1 MRRSA
6 SSLLAAA
13 LLLGACKG
21 REEKP
26 ADQPVLP
33 TEEGKPAVSF
43 VELAQR
49 LSPSVVTVRT
59 SAPVATRR
67 GWFRMPEEVELAL
80 GAGIVIDKDGHI
92 LTNNH
97 VLAAASDVTV
107 VLDDGIEL
115 TAQIVGGDEDSDLGI
130 LKIDAK
136 GHPLVPAILGNSDK
150 TEVGEWVLAIGNP
163 FGLERSVTA
172 GIVSAKGR
180 TFRELGREAW
190 FSSFIQTDASINPG
204 NSGGPLVNQWGEVIG
219 VNTAVDTRGLG
230 ISYAVPIN
238 NARRILPMLLRD
250 GRVVRSWLG
259 VYVAPVTEEVA
270 RATKLGE
277 PRGVYVAGVVDGS
290 PAAKA
295 GIARGDVV
303 LRFDGEEAQLATL
316 PWLASVAG
324 VGRKVDV
331 VVWRDGAERTLRVT
345 MERLPEKR
353 FTVGLSGA
361 ALGP

>member
-6 SSLLAAA
+6 SSLLAVA

-21 REEKP
+21 REEQRGEP
-26 ADQPVLP
+26 PSVLP
-33 TEEGKPAVSF
+33 AGEGQLATSF

-49 LSPSVVTVRT
+49 LGPSVVTVRT
-59 SAPVATRR
+59 SARVATRR

-80 GAGIVIDKDGHI
+80 GAGIVIDRDGHI

-97 VLAAASDVTV
+97 VLEAASDVTV
-107 VLDDGIEL
+107 VLDDGTEL
-115 TAQIVGGDEDSDLGI
+115 PARIVGGDEDSDLGV
-130 LKIDAK
+130 LKVEPK
-136 GHPLVPAILGNSDK
+136 GHPLVPAILGDSDR
-150 TEVGEWVLAIGNP
+150 TEVGEWVLASGNP

-204 NSGGPLVNQWGEVIG
+204 NSGGPLVNQRGEVIG
-219 VNTAVDTRGLG
+219 VNTAVDTRGQG

-238 NARRILPMLLRD
+238 NARRVIPMLLRD
-250 GRVVRSWLG
+250 GKLVRSWLG
-259 VYVAPVTEEVA
+259 VYVAPVTDEVA
-270 RATKLGE
+270 QAVKLGE

-295 GIARGDVV
+295 GILRGDVV
-303 LRFDGEEAQLATL
+303 LRFDGEDAELAAL

-324 VGRKVDV
+324 VGRKVAV
-331 VVWRDGAERTLRVT
+331 VIWRDGAERTITVT
-345 MERLPEKR
+345 MERLPE
-353 FTVGLSGA
+353 
-361 ALGP
+361 